1 MHQRETAAL
10 LERLAGR
17 PALETPI
24 SAVFVGADTV
34 WKLRKA
40 VTLTFLDFST
50 LAERER
56 TARRELA
63 LNTPNA
69 PEIYRDVAPVVRT
82 ADGLRIGG
90 EGEVVDWV
98 VRMAPVPKQDFLDAV
113 ADSVGLSPAL
123 LDALGDTVAAMHQR
137 LAPSDQD
144 PLVLLGQ
151 TLAGNHASAHRA
163 GLPSGRVDA
172 WHRAAKAEFDRLLP
186 WMAQRGKSGFV
197 RRAHG
202 DLHLRNMCLWGGK
215 PVAFDALE
223 FSEAMATID
232 LGYDIAFL
240 LMDVEIHVGRGSA
253 NRVFNRYLA
262 RTGDVGMLPGLPLFL
277 SMRALVR
284 AHVICHGGGDFSRY
298 LDYAEAALRPTPCG
312 VVAIGGLPGSG
323 KSTLARG
330 LAPGLGNA
338 PGAWIVR
345 SDEIRKRLFGVAP
358 EERLPKTAY
367 AAAISRDVMVALVD
381 GVGVAVAAGHAVIAD
396 ATFMDL
402 GLRSTLE
409 AAAGAG
415 SFLGVWLEAPLAVL
429 ETRVA
434 GRSGDASDADLAV
447 LRRAAAADPGP
458 GDWLALNATAADA
471 LAVLTHHVKNV
482 MRSC

>member
-1 MHQRETAAL
+1 M
-10 LERLAGR
+10 
-17 PALETPI
+17 ETPI

-63 LNTPNA
+63 LNAPNA

-82 ADGLRIGG
+82 ADGLRLGG
-90 EGEVVDWV
+90 QGCVVDWV
-98 VRMAPVPKQDFLDAV
+98 VRMAPVPKQDFLDEV
-113 ADSVGLSPAL
+113 ADSNGLSPAL

-137 LAPSDQD
+137 LVPSDQD
-144 PLVLLGQ
+144 PVASLGR
-151 TLAGNHASAHRA
+151 TLAGNHASGHRA
-163 GLPSGRVDA
+163 GLPAERVDA
-172 WHRAAKAEFDRLLP
+172 WHRAAKAEFDRLAP
-186 WMAQRGKSGFV
+186 WMAGRGKSGFV

-240 LMDVEIHVGRGSA
+240 LMDVEIHVGRASA

-284 AHVICHGGGDFSRY
+284 AHVTCHGGGDYSRY
-298 LDYAEAALRPTPCG
+298 LDYAEAALRPAPCG

-330 LAPGLGNA
+330 LAPGFGCA
-338 PGAWIVR
+338 PGAVILR
-345 SDEIRKRLFGVAP
+345 SDEIRKRMFGVAP
-358 EERLPKTAY
+358 EQPLPKPAY
-367 AAAISRDVMVALVD
+367 VGPASRDVMAALAE
-381 GVGVAVAAGHAVIAD
+381 GVGAAVAAGHAVIAD
-396 ATFMDL
+396 ATFMDRDH
-402 GLRSTLE
+402 RSAVQT
-409 AAAGAG
+409 AAGTA
-415 SFLGVWLEAPLAVL
+415 SFRGVWLEAPLAVL
-429 ETRVA
+429 QTRVSQ
-434 GRSGDASDADLAV
+434 RSGDASDADLAV
-447 LRRAAAADPGP
+447 LRRAALADPGP
-458 GDWLALNATAADA
+458 GDWLALDATAPDA
-471 LAVLTHHVKNV
+471 LAALTHHVKN
-482 MRSC
+482 MIRSC